1 MHKRSS
7 NRSFGIVFFVVFLVI
22 AFWPMLNSGAPNYY
36 LILLSLIFLILGL
49 INSKFLTPLNNLW
62 SKIVELLGM
71 IIAPVVMG
79 LIYFVILTPISF
91 LIRIFGKDLL
101 NLKYSNKNETYW
113 LKRKKNTGS
122 MDKQF

>member
-7 NRSFGIVFFVVFLVI
+7 NRSFGLVFFFVFLVI

-36 LILLSLIFLILGL
+36 LILFSLIFLFLGL

-62 SKIVELLGM
+62 IKFGELLGM

-79 LIYFVILTPISF
+79 LVYFIILTRISL
-91 LIRIFGKDLL
+91 LIRILGKDLL

-113 LKRKKNTGS
+113 IKRKKNTGT

>member
-7 NRSFGIVFFVVFLVI
+7 NRSFGLVFFVVFLVI
-22 AFWPMLNSGAPNYY
+22 AFWPTLNSGFPNFY
-36 LILLSLIFLILGL
+36 LILLSLVFLFLGL

-62 SKIVELLGM
+62 IKFGELLGM

-79 LIYFVILTPISF
+79 LVYFIILTPISF
-91 LIRIFGKDLL
+91 LIRILGKDLL

-113 LKRKKNTGS
+113 IKRKKNTGT

>member
-7 NRSFGIVFFVVFLVI
+7 NRSFGLVFFFVFLVI

-36 LILLSLIFLILGL
+36 LILFSLIFLFLGL

-62 SKIVELLGM
+62 IKFGELLGM

-79 LIYFVILTPISF
+79 LVYFIILTPISL
-91 LIRIFGKDLL
+91 LIRILGKDLL

-113 LKRKKNTGS
+113 IKRKKNTGT

>member
-7 NRSFGIVFFVVFLVI
+7 NRSFGLVFFFVFLAI

-36 LILLSLIFLILGL
+36 LILFSLIFLFLGL

-62 SKIVELLGM
+62 IKFGELLGM

-79 LIYFVILTPISF
+79 LVYFIILTPISL
-91 LIRIFGKDLL
+91 LIRILGKDLL
-101 NLKYSNKNETYW
+101 NLKYSNKNDTYW
-113 LKRKKNTGS
+113 IKRKKNTGT

>member
-1 MHKRSS
+1 
-7 NRSFGIVFFVVFLVI
+7 
-22 AFWPMLNSGAPNYY
+22 
-36 LILLSLIFLILGL
+36 
-49 INSKFLTPLNNLW
+49 
-62 SKIVELLGM
+62 M

-101 NLKYSNKNETYW
+101 NLKYSNKSETYW
-113 LKRKKNTGS
+113 LKRRKNTGS

>member
-7 NRSFGIVFFVVFLVI
+7 NRSFGLVFFFVFLVI
-22 AFWPMLNSGAPNYY
+22 AFWPTLNSGFPNFY
-36 LILLSLIFLILGL
+36 LILLSLVFLFLGL

-62 SKIVELLGM
+62 IKFGELLGM

-79 LIYFVILTPISF
+79 LVYFIILTPISF
-91 LIRIFGKDLL
+91 LIRILGKDLL

-113 LKRKKNTGS
+113 IKRKKNTGT

>member
-7 NRSFGIVFFVVFLVI
+7 NRSFGLVFFFVFLVI

-36 LILLSLIFLILGL
+36 LILFSLIFLFLGL

-62 SKIVELLGM
+62 IKFGELLGM

-79 LIYFVILTPISF
+79 LVYFIILTPISL
-91 LIRIFGKDLL
+91 LIRILGKDLL
-101 NLKYSNKNETYW
+101 NLKYSNKNDTYW
-113 LKRKKNTGS
+113 IKRKKNTGT